1 MLASVCKFRVVTS
14 KIATNIQKNLF
25 FLSFFSPYHHF
36 PSLSFLPLSLLPFSF
51 FCYNFLILNTKKVL
65 FQHAIYEN
73 LAGEIPR
80 ENPDDLEF
88 LICC

>member
-1 MLASVCKFRVVTS
+1 MLASVCKFCRQIRNS
-14 KIATNIQKNLF
+14 DKYSEEF
-25 FLSFFSPYHHF
+25 FLSFFFLPSFFHSF
-36 PSLSFLPLSLLPFSF
+36 ISASLSSSLFLFL
-51 FCYNFLILNTKKVL
+51 FCYNFLILNTEKLL
-65 FQHAIYEN
+65 FQHVISEN